1 MAKVSKSTMR
11 EILTE
16 VGRDLVAAIKGELER
31 QGHVNTGRLRDS
43 IGYNISEFGGNMIL
57 TVLANEVDYAS
68 AINNGFHPKSL
79 PNVYAIEEWVKQ
91 RGIQSDNP
99 KIRNSKN
106 PDKALAFAIAKAIQD
121 EGSPTR
127 GAFQYSRNGF
137 RRGFANRPFGSRKN
151 SIHNKIVKGMT
162 VELEISLDSIT
173 KEI

>member
-1 MAKVSKSTMR
+1 MANINKSTMR
-11 EILTE
+11 EVLTE
-16 VGRDLVAAIKGELER
+16 VGQDLVVAIRGELER

-43 IGYNISEFGGNMIL
+43 IGYKISEFGGNMTL

-68 AINNGFHPKSL
+68 AINDGFRPNSL

-91 RGIQSDNP
+91 RGIQSNNP
-99 KIRNSKN
+99 KLKTN
-106 PDKALAFAIAKAIQD
+106 KALAFAIAKTIQR

-127 GAFQYSRNGF
+127 GSFQFSKNGF
-137 RRGFANRPFGSRKN
+137 RRGFANRPFGSRRN
-151 SIHNKIVKGMT
+151 SIHSKIVKGMT